1 MIFKLQGLKILQRKN
16 LAGIVLYNPDLS
28 RLSENINAIIS
39 QVDQLVLV
47 DNGSIDQSHLPEL
60 AKIEKVVIV
69 KNGDN
74 KGIAGALNQILEFAD
89 ENRYEWVLTLDQDSV
104 VSKDIIGAY
113 NQFVNKDSLG
123 MLTCNIIDRNFILC
137 VEEDDGE
144 VEMCITSGSYVRVE
158 AWKDIKGFD
167 ESMFIDSVDF
177 DFCLSL
183 RKHNWKI
190 FRTYKTN
197 ILHEVGKSK
206 VVKILGREYLALNH
220 SPLRCYYIIR
230 NRVYIGRKH
239 NMGFKSFKVI
249 MRLFYTVLIFEQQKM
264 KKLVMMIKGLFVGLS
279 CKINRNDKF
288 N

>member
-1 MIFKLQGLKILQRKN
+1 MIFKQQELKILQRRN

-28 RLSENINAIIS
+28 RLSENINAVIY

-47 DNGSIDQSHLPEL
+47 DNGSMDQSHLPEL

-69 KNGDN
+69 KNDDN
-74 KGIAGALNQILEFAD
+74 RGIAGALNQILKFA
-89 ENRYEWVLTLDQDSV
+89 EEHRYEWVLTLDQDSV
-104 VSKDIIGAY
+104 VSKDIIGTY

-144 VEMCITSGSYVRVE
+144 IEMCITSGSYVRVE
-158 AWKDIKGFD
+158 AWRDIKGFD

-183 RKHNWKI
+183 RKRNWKI

-206 VVKILGREYLALNH
+206 VIKILGKEYLALNH

-249 MRLFYTVLIFEQQKM
+249 LRLFYTVLIFEQQKM
-264 KKLVMMIKGLFVGLS
+264 KKLVMMIKGLLVGLS
-279 CKINRNDKF
+279 CKINRNV
-288 N
+288 